1 MRNVKKHNVYFKY
14 NPNGRGFTVAFKNEA
29 GRNYKWNSGTQTL
42 TGPNGT
48 IKSKMSNVFKKEGR
62 RLIRNELPV
71 KRSESLTVQNKH
83 SHAKW
88 IGKMLSSPETLV
100 FSSRNTKPVKLPEKY
115 LPVVRVGG
123 STRSAD
129 GAAFLLRDKKLVG
142 KIVYYTTDDQLKSIL
157 REYEIGKKM
166 GEIGVGPQV
175 MRYYTIHTD
184 YRFQPRNI
192 TAYGGATPD
201 AVYIIM
207 ENLAY
212 GAVDLQP
219 YWKMPYPDILSK
231 LIEKMRKYGVL
242 HGDLHGNNI
251 LVKVAEN
258 GRVRVYIID
267 YGRSIYIPSNTSNI
281 ANYMKRHLLH
291 ATNSNVPHYLASPG
305 GTYRA
310 PSPLVKV
317 PKVPRKNNNNVNI
330 SNVFNDPGLKSH
342 PLAPTP
348 RRRWFKKMFSRT

>member
-1 MRNVKKHNVYFKY
+1 MRNVKKKNVYFKY
-14 NPNGRGFTVAFKNEA
+14 NPNGRGFIIEFKNES

-48 IKSKMSNVFKKEGR
+48 TKAKMSNVFKKEGR
-62 RLIRNELPV
+62 RIIRSELPL
-71 KRSESLTVQNKH
+71 KRSENLTIQNKR

-88 IGKMLSSPETLV
+88 IGKMLKSPDTQV
-100 FSSRNTKPVKLPEKY
+100 YPSRNTKPVKLPEKY
-115 LPVVRVGG
+115 LPVIRVGG

-142 KIVYYTTDDQLKSIL
+142 KIVYYDSTSQLQSIL

-175 MRYYTIHTD
+175 MRYYMIHTD

-192 TAYGGATPD
+192 TAYGGATPN

-212 GAVDLQP
+212 GAADLQP
-219 YWKMPYPDILSK
+219 YWKMPRPELLSP
-231 LIEKMRKYGVL
+231 LVEKMRKYGVL

-251 LVKVAEN
+251 LVKIYKT

-291 ATNSNVPHYLASPG
+291 ATNSNVSDYLISPG
-305 GTYRA
+305 RTYRA
-310 PSPLVKV
+310 PSPRVYV
-317 PKVPRKNNNNVNI
+317 PKAPRKNNNVNI
-330 SNVFNDPGLKSH
+330 PEYAFNDLHAH
-342 PLAPTP
+342 PLKPTP
-348 RRRWFKKMFSRT
+348 KRKWFK

>member
-1 MRNVKKHNVYFKY
+1 MRNVKKSNVYFKN
-14 NPNGRGFTVAFKNEA
+14 NPNGRGFMVQFKNES

-42 TGPNGT
+42 MGPNG
-48 IKSKMSNVFKKEGR
+48 IKKAKMSNVFKKEGR
-62 RLIRNELPV
+62 RMIRSELPV
-71 KRSESLTVQNKH
+71 KKSKLTNQNKY

-88 IGKMLSSPETLV
+88 IGKMLKSPGTQV
-100 FSSRNTKPVKLPEKY
+100 FPSRNTKPISLPVKY

-142 KIVYYTTDDQLKSIL
+142 KIVYYRTDGQLQSIL

-166 GEIGVGPQV
+166 GDIGVGPQV
-175 MRYYTIHTD
+175 MRYYMVHTD
-184 YRFQPRNI
+184 YKLQPRNI
-192 TAYGGATPD
+192 TAHGGATPN

-212 GAVDLQP
+212 GADDLQP
-219 YWKMPYPDILSK
+219 YWKMPYPTLLSP
-231 LIEKMRKYGVL
+231 LIEKMRNHGVL

-251 LVKVAEN
+251 LVKLYKN

-267 YGRSIYIPSNTSNI
+267 YGRSIYIPSNTTNI

-291 ATNSNVPHYLASPG
+291 ATNSNVSDYLISPG
-305 GTYRA
+305 LTYRA
-310 PSPLVKV
+310 PSPRVYV
-317 PKVPRKNNNNVNI
+317 PNAGLIRNKNNVNI
-330 SNVFNDPGLKSH
+330 PNNFFNDPLLKTH
-342 PLAPTP
+342 PLARTP
-348 RRRWFKKMFSRT
+348 RRRFFKKFKY